1 MAWTMSQDVK
11 FMKWES
17 LFADIAMVGT
27 MSRQA
32 NLMAEANQRLA
43 MEQEANARMRAAMTQ
58 DQNDQRWWRF
68 SMWREQTPSGRAY
81 NAWENKATWLM
92 REMDQGAWNVT
103 AALETD
109 LNNIAYAKA
118 QMDPRWKWAMSP
130 GVAKALPKR
139 TRIMNGCVSVAL
151 GVATMFSL
159 MCLFSSGLSILFAL
173 GLLLCA
179 GLGAWTLA
187 LNQKITRWQKEHID
201 PTRLD
206 AYLGQIRAEYDG
218 IVRRSAPSPL
228 MAWGGADAVDL
239 YGTILNMM
247 NEAPFTLPQA
257 YRLPPLPQHVSHLTA
272 ASIPQLMPNVRAALS
287 AA

>member
-27 MSRQA
+27 MNQQA
-32 NLMAEANQRLA
+32 SLMEEANQRLA

-81 NAWENKATWLM
+81 NAWENQATWLM

-118 QMDPRWKWAMSP
+118 QTDPRWKWAVSP

-139 TRIMNGCVSVAL
+139 MEIMYWGAIIAL
-151 GVATMFSL
+151 IVVGLPTFVFTVGGELFFS
-159 MCLFSSGLSILFAL
+159 AL

-179 GLGAWTLA
+179 GLGTWAFV
-187 LNQKITRWQKEHID
+187 LNLKIENWRKTHID

-206 AYLGQIRAEYDG
+206 AYLGQIRAEYDA

-272 ASIPQLMPNVRAALS
+272 SSIPQLMPNVRAALS